1 MQWLVVFLGGGLGA
15 LMRFGIA
22 GITGKWWNGVF
33 PLATLLSN
41 VLACLILGFTVA
53 VLRDKLQNSELWYT
67 FIVMGICG
75 GFSTFSS
82 FAKENL
88 ELFEKGNYVIAA
100 MNILASVALCIAAV
114 YLARK

>member
-1 MQWLVVFLGGGLGA
+1 
-15 LMRFGIA
+15 MRFGLA
-22 GITGKWWNGVF
+22 GITGKWWDGVF

-41 VLACLILGFTVA
+41 VLACLLLGFTVA
-53 VLRDKLQNSELWYT
+53 ILRDKVQHSELWYA
-67 FIVMGICG
+67 FMVVGICG

-88 ELFEKGNYVIAA
+88 ELFEKGNYAIAVV
-100 MNILASVALCIAAV
+100 NILMSVTLCIAAI